1 MKYFD
6 SLTESIFAFFGFIL
20 FFIIPGGI
28 TIYNSLHEYNW
39 VELTIF
45 TPIFLLGCF
54 GLYLATVS
62 IKDEL

>member
-1 MKYFD
+1 MQYFD
-6 SLTESIFAFFGFIL
+6 NLTESILAFFGFIL

-28 TIYNSLHEYNW
+28 TIYNSILECNW
-39 VELTIF
+39 IELAIY

-62 IKDEL
+62 IKEK

>member
-1 MKYFD
+1 MQYFD
-6 SLTESIFAFFGFIL
+6 NLTESILAFFGFIL

-28 TIYNSLHEYNW
+28 TIYNSISECNW
-39 VELTIF
+39 IELAIY

-62 IKDEL
+62 IKEK

>member
-1 MKYFD
+1 MQYFD
-6 SLTESIFAFFGFIL
+6 SLTESILAFFGFIL

-28 TIYNSLHEYNW
+28 TIYNSILECNW
-39 VELTIF
+39 VELSIY

-62 IKDEL
+62 IKDK